1 MTKDP
6 MDMALTLI
14 NRFAG
19 SEWADRL
26 GLRKPAESLLYHSTR
41 TGFQAI
47 RVATRQ
53 FRAIT
58 ELANPLRMER
68 PPHEADRFDLTLSDE
83 QQMIR
88 ETMQRFAEDVMKPL
102 AREAD
107 REAGPPEEFL
117 NQAQELGINLI
128 NVPEA
133 LGGAG
138 ATRSTVTNALIA
150 EDLAR
155 GDMALALAVLAPLG
169 VVNALVD
176 WGSPEQ
182 QARYLPAFVEDTF
195 LPAAF
200 ALAEPRALFD
210 PMRLDTCAEEQDSGY
225 LLNGEK
231 CMVPL
236 AGPAQLFLVA
246 ADIPGK
252 GPGVFIVERSAEGLT
267 VTADPTM
274 GLCGAGLGR
283 VSFEDV
289 ALPSEALLGGED
301 KPLDFRAL
309 VDLSRIGWGALA
321 AGAGQ
326 AVLDYVIP
334 YCNDRQAFGEPISHR
349 QAVAFMIANIGIEV
363 EGMRLMVYR
372 AASRAE
378 QGRDFHREAYLAR
391 LQCGEKGMGIGTD
404 GVQLL
409 GGHGFTQEYPVEL
422 WYRHLRGAGIVEG
435 GLLV

>member
-1 MTKDP
+1 MKKAP
-6 MDMALTLI
+6 MGMALTLL

-26 GLRKPAESLLYHSTR
+26 GLRKPAETLLYHSTK

-53 FRAIT
+53 FRSIT
-58 ELANPLRMER
+58 QLTKPQRLDKPAAN
-68 PPHEADRFDLTLSDE
+68 AGKFDLTLSDE

-88 ETMQRFAEDVMKPL
+88 ETMQRFAQDVMAPL
-102 AREAD
+102 ARQAD
-107 REAGPPEEFL
+107 SESGPPESFL
-117 NQAQELGINLI
+117 AQAQELGVNLI

-138 ATRSTVTNALIA
+138 STRSAVTNALIA

-155 GDMALALAVLAPLG
+155 GDMALALAIMAPLG
-169 VVNALVD
+169 VANALVD

-182 QARYLPAFVEDTF
+182 QAKYLPAFVEEDF

-210 PMRLDTCAEEQDSGY
+210 PMRLDTCAEEQEGGY
-225 LLNGEK
+225 LLNGVK

-236 AGPAQLFLVA
+236 AGTAQLFLVA
-246 ADIPGK
+246 AEMPGK
-252 GPGVFIVERSAEGLT
+252 GPGVFIVERGVEGIT
-267 VTADPTM
+267 VTADPAM
-274 GLCGAGLGR
+274 GLRGAGLGR
-283 VSFEDV
+283 VSFQDV
-289 ALPSEALLGGED
+289 QVPAEALLGSAD
-301 KPLDFRAL
+301 KPADYRTL
-309 VDLSRIGWGALA
+309 VDLARIGWSALA
-321 AGAGQ
+321 VGAAQ

-349 QAVAFMIANIGIEV
+349 QAVAFMIANIGIEL

-372 AASRAE
+372 AAGRAE
-378 QGRDFHREAYLAR
+378 QGQDFHREAYLAR

-409 GGHGFTQEYPVEL
+409 GGHGFTQEHPVEL
-422 WYRHLRGAGIVEG
+422 WYRHLRGVAVMEG
-435 GLLV
+435 GLVV